1 LGGIND
7 MSEQRR
13 YRKELRQGLHQ
24 FLMQIYMAY
33 LETHEEDKAKEL
45 VREVMIEQFTYFS
58 STNITVN
65 QATETLL
72 TKVNT
77 LTEKMNTM
85 KEFDSQLYYAEKIDA
100 LNEAI
105 SILETKIEE

>member
-1 LGGIND
+1 

-33 LETHEEDKAKEL
+33 LETHSEDEAKEL
-45 VREVMIEQFTYFS
+45 VKEVMTEQFKYFS
-58 STNITVN
+58 SEDITVD
-65 QATETLL
+65 QTKETLS
-72 TKVNT
+72 TKVHE
-77 LTEKMNTM
+77 LTDKMNSM
-85 KEFDSQLYYAEKIDA
+85 GDYDGQLYYAEKIDA

-105 SILETKIEE
+105 TILETQIAE